1 MTDVLKL
8 KLNDKIVEISY
19 DDNGRYSLNDLY
31 KASHATESKKPSKF
45 LRYQDVTTLKL
56 WELTKAQKG
65 PGEEGL
71 NPSVHTVLGGPSSE
85 SFDGYVVQTK
95 VNRVTT
101 TFAPLSV
108 VYRYAAFISKDFENA
123 VYSAFSE
130 LSKGNVQEAASIAE
144 SVAVPPELIAK
155 YEKLR
160 VRLNEVV
167 KEKYDSDP
175 KAHSNFNRLAVK
187 AATGYSPSVLHGK
200 KSSSLGYMVEQ
211 QHPEAIQATI
221 ATMSLM
227 ITLIT
232 LPYPISYQDVAT
244 ALQVETSKNK
254 DRLKNLKI

>member
-1 MTDVLKL
+1 MTDTLKL
-8 KLNDKIVEISY
+8 KLNDRVVEISY
-19 DDNGRYSLNDLY
+19 DDNGRYSLNDIH
-31 KASHATESKKPSKF
+31 KAAASPEDKKPAAF
-45 LRYQDVTTLKL
+45 LRHRGKDVERVRINGVKSPHFP
-56 WELTKAQKG
+56 EDF
-65 PGEEGL
+65 
-71 NPSVHTVLGGPSSE
+71 NS
-85 SFDGYVVQTK
+85 YVV
-95 VNRVTT
+95 VTGSGRGSA
-101 TFAPLSV
+101 TFAPLAV

-130 LSKGNVQEAASIAE
+130 LSKGNIQEAAAIVE

-167 KEKYDSDP
+167 KEKYEPDP
-175 KAHSNFNRLAVK
+175 HALSNFNRLAVK

-200 KSSSLGYMVEQ
+200 KGSSLDYMVEQ

-221 ATMSLM
+221 ATMKLM

-244 ALQVETSKNK
+244 SLQVETSKNK
-254 DRLKNLKI
+254 ERLKNLKI